1 MLVSLQLVN
10 EMLSRG
16 YAFLPI
22 ELGKSRGNKYIV
34 EDGKVRLPFCA
45 LKGVGGTAAASLER
59 ATIDGQE
66 YISVEEL
73 QQATGVTS
81 AVLESLRTAG
91 VLADLPESS
100 QVSFF

>member
-1 MLVSLQLVN
+1 MTS
-10 EMLSRG
+10 
-16 YAFLPI
+16 
-22 ELGKSRGNKYIV
+22 
-34 EDGKVRLPFCA
+34 
-45 LKGVGGTAAASLER
+45 AAAYALTPPSPCGDSPPTR
-59 ATIDGQE
+59 DVYKRQE

>member
-1 MLVSLQLVN
+1 M
-10 EMLSRG
+10 
-16 YAFLPI
+16 
-22 ELGKSRGNKYIV
+22 
-34 EDGKVRLPFCA
+34 
-45 LKGVGGTAAASLER
+45 
-59 ATIDGQE
+59 
-66 YISVEEL
+66 EEL